1 MKVKYNDQE
10 IEIPENATIEV
21 VNGDFVIIPKKNK
34 FIPKDGDFVRTN
46 RFIAIYKKATGI
58 GYDFFDYVEFEN
70 DFESDDL
77 EGLNYESHLS
87 PKELRLATE
96 EEKQKLL
103 DALHKDGKDW
113 DSENKKIV
121 DYRWR
126 AKFDEYYFYI
136 NDFDIKIVKTTE
148 QNFNFD
154 ILRYKNGNYFQTE
167 QQAEQA
173 LGKIKEILKT
183 IK

>member
-21 VNGDFVIIPKKNK
+21 VNGDLVITPKENK
-34 FIPKDGDFVRTN
+34 FIIKDGDICYFKNKYCERILMFKEYSKITCV
-46 RFIAIYKKATGI
+46 YYCS
-58 GYDFFDYVEFEN
+58 YDFLN
-70 DFESDDL
+70 DKIKYNDNCD
-77 EGLNYESHLS
+77 
-87 PKELRLATE
+87 KAIKRLATE

-113 DSENKKIV
+113 DAENKKIV

-126 AKFDEYYFYI
+126 AKYEGLYYFI
-136 NDFDIKIVKTTE
+136 NTAYFEIKGTADINHSV
-148 QNFNFD
+148 D
-154 ILRYKNGNYFQTE
+154 DMRYNIGNYFKTE
-167 QQAEQA
+167 QQAEKA
-173 LGKIKEILKT
+173 LEKVKEILKT

>member
-10 IEIPENATIEV
+10 IEIPENATIKV
-21 VNGDFVIIPKKNK
+21 VNGDLVITPKEIE
-34 FIPKDGDFVRTN
+34 FKDGDICFSDNSRIKMV
-46 RFIAIYKKATGI
+46 FILEYMNWGNKINYHACLSSYGIEYKDWLDSNGDI
-58 GYDFFDYVEFEN
+58 
-70 DFESDDL
+70 
-77 EGLNYESHLS
+77 
-87 PKELRLATE
+87 RLATE

-113 DSENKKIV
+113 DAENKKIV

-126 AKFDEYYFYI
+126 AKYEGLYYFI
-136 NDFDIKIVKTTE
+136 NTAYFEIKGTADINHSV
-148 QNFNFD
+148 D
-154 ILRYKNGNYFQTE
+154 DMRYNIGNYFKTE

-173 LGKIKEILKT
+173 LEKVKEILKT

>member
-21 VNGDFVIIPKKNK
+21 VNGDLVIKPKEIE
-34 FIPKDGDFVRTN
+34 FKDGDICFSDNSRIKMV
-46 RFIAIYKKATGI
+46 FILEYMNWGNKINYHACLSSYGIEYKDWLDSNGDI
-58 GYDFFDYVEFEN
+58 
-70 DFESDDL
+70 
-77 EGLNYESHLS
+77 
-87 PKELRLATE
+87 RLATE

-113 DSENKKIV
+113 DAENKKIV

-126 AKFDEYYFYI
+126 AKFNEYYFYI
-136 NDFDIKIVKTTE
+136 NDSDIKIIKTTD
-148 QNFNFD
+148 QNFNVD

-173 LGKIKEILKT
+173 LEKIKKVLKS